1 MSSSSK
7 HSALPLVDSGIHAAV
22 GRVAP
27 EVNGAVLGKRAAHR
41 IHWTP
46 LIAISIIHLVAL
58 LAVVPA
64 FFSWQAL
71 ATAIVMQWLCA
82 CLGITIGFHRLL
94 THRSFKTP
102 KPVEY
107 LLSWLGS
114 LCWQGGPV
122 QWVAT
127 HRLHHQ
133 HSDSDE
139 DPHTPR
145 HGFCWSHV
153 LWCFAFKPEFDVYE
167 KYSQY
172 ALDLARDRGHVFIEK
187 TTMLWQFV
195 VAGLLYLWG
204 YYLGGAMMGWS
215 CVLWGTFVR
224 LVYVYHITW
233 FVNSA
238 SHVWGYR
245 NYETTDG
252 SRNLWW
258 VGLLAFGEG
267 WHNNH
272 HAYPR
277 SARHGLKPWEF
288 DLTWLTIRTMA
299 LFGLATDIR
308 LPEKGASR
316 EMR

>member
-1 MSSSSK
+1 MMT
-7 HSALPLVDSGIHAAV
+7 SAESTLP
-22 GRVAP
+22 VAP
-27 EVNGAVLGKRAAHR
+27 GADSPVAAKKSAKRV
-41 IHWTP
+41 HWVP
-46 LIAISIIHLVAL
+46 LIAIAIIHLVAL
-58 LAVVPA
+58 LAFVPA
-64 FFSWQAL
+64 FFSWPAVIAAFVL
-71 ATAIVMQWLCA
+71 HWMCA
-82 CLGITIGFHRLL
+82 NCGITLGFHRLL

-102 KPVEY
+102 KLIEY

-114 LCWQGGPV
+114 LNWQGGPI

-133 HSDSDE
+133 HSDTDD

-153 LWCFAFKPEFDVYE
+153 LWLFNYEPQFDEYDKFS
-167 KYSQY
+167 KY
-172 ALDLARDRGHVFIEK
+172 AKDLARDRVHVFIER
-187 TTMLWQFV
+187 TTWLWQFV
-195 VAGLLYLWG
+195 LAGALFAWG
-204 YYLGGAMMGWS
+204 YWLGGVMTGLS
-215 CVLWGTFVR
+215 CVVWGTFVR

-245 NYETTDG
+245 NYETSDG

-258 VGLLAFGEG
+258 VGLLAYGEG

-277 SARHGLKPWEF
+277 SARHGLRPWEF
-288 DLTWLTIRTMA
+288 DLTWLLIRLMS
-299 LFGLATDIR
+299 LVGLASDIR

-316 EMR
+316 EMH